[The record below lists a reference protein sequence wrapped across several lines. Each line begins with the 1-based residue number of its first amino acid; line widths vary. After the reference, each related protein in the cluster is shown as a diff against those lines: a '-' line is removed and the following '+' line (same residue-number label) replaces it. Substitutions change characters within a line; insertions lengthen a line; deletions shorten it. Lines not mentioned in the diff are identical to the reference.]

1 MSLIKANAV
10 QVGQSPTATQNFTLA
25 VPSSPDGT
33 IKLARGNAGATTQ
46 DVMNVSNAGVVSFPQ
61 GLGNISNSTAIATGS
76 TTARSLAN
84 RFADVVNVK
93 DFGAVGDGVTD
104 DTAAIQAAINYVASI
119 GSGTIVFPH
128 GTFLVTSG
136 FLITTPIKFVGD
148 GNGWYAWV
156 GVTAT
161 TGTTIKYNGPM
172 LPDPYVFQ
180 FLNIGGGSAGIKD
193 IYIDCN
199 GKANRGVI
207 LDGLNGGL
215 FENVSIINPQNV
227 CLTLA
232 GTTHTCSWN
241 TFTNLRLECLFGSK
255 AALWLQGY
263 NTTANAC
270 HNTFVNTQINFG
282 GSSNGIWLGGC
293 DNNNFYSTY
302 IYCGNTGVTGYG
314 VYCDTTEQTGFPV
327 NNTFYA
333 LQASP
338 RGWYQPA
345 TGIFDY
351 GNQIF
356 GYQLDNGQPLP
367 ITNGQPLTFVTDRGT
382 TVISPGASF
391 GRSAGA
397 NFCGTI
403 SIPAGVTS
411 IVVGLPNGVEPNTN
425 YAIFLSSIYGNIMPL
440 YTISAQ
446 TTTTFTISFATTTPN
461 CACEFLLIRK

>member
-1 MSLIKANAV
+1 MSANIKA
-10 QVGQSPTATQNFTLA
+10 ST
-25 VPSSPDGT
+25 DGT
-33 IKLARGNAGATTQ
+33 QGIIGVGGVDQMT
-46 DVMNVSNAGVVSFPQ
+46 VSNAGVVTANSFV
-61 GLGNISNSTAIATGS
+61 GNITGNLTGNVTGGGTFSGNASSATAIATGS

-93 DFGAVGDGVTD
+93 DFGAVGDGVAD
-104 DTAAIQAAINYVASI
+104 DTAAIQAAINKIASI

-136 FLITTPIKFVGD
+136 FLITTPVTFVGD
-148 GNGWYAWV
+148 GNGWYTWV

-161 TGTTIKYNGPM
+161 TGTTIKYDGPM

-180 FLNIGGGSAGIKD
+180 FLNIGGGSCGIKN
-193 IYIDCN
+193 IHIDCN

-207 LDGLNGGL
+207 LDGLNGGF
-215 FENVSIINPQNV
+215 FENVSITNPQNV
-227 CLTLA
+227 CLTLL

-241 TFTNLRLECLFGSK
+241 TFTNLRLECLSGSK
-255 AALWLQGY
+255 ATLWLQGY
-263 NTTANAC
+263 PTTANAC
-270 HNTFVNTQINFG
+270 HNTFTNTQINFG

-338 RGWYQPA
+338 RGWYQPG
-345 TGIFDY
+345 TGIFGY

-367 ITNGQPLTFVTDRGT
+367 ITNGGPLTCITDRGT
-382 TVISPGASF
+382 YRMSPGASI
-391 GRSAGA
+391 GRSFGA

-411 IVVGLPNGVEPNTN
+411 LVVGFPNGTEPNAD
-425 YAIFLSSIYGNIMPL
+425 YAIFLSSVYVNIMPQ

-446 TTTTFTISFATTTPN
+446 TTTGFTISFATVTPN